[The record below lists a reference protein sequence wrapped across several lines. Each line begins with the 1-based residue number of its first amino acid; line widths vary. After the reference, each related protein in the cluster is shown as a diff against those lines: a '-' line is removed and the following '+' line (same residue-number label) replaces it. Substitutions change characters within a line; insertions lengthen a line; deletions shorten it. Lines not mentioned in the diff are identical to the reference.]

1 VNNPLDYQ
9 TYIWGNEPLMTKAFT
24 ALLKVGFGLSL
35 LILDF
40 PHPSRCEHDDW
51 LTALRALENAVQ
63 ITKQKAALVAS
74 MPENLPEVYVE
85 RLGFQGIAALSG
97 FEEAMT
103 AAEIAADIGGYW
115 QQTSAA
121 PLLAVSASKRPT
133 EVLDEAS
140 AKAWLAEDEV
150 PIPRGQLISSLEDAL
165 AAAKQLSYPVVLKAL
180 GIAHKTE
187 QGAVRL
193 NLKNTDELTEAYQ
206 QLESM
211 GTGLY
216 LEHMVQGAV
225 AELLVGFHRDERF
238 GLVMTLGLGGIWVEL
253 FRDSQTLLL
262 PSTAADVRQ
271 ALLHLKGAALLKGYR
286 GKQSAD
292 LAAAVNAIMRI
303 QTFVIS
309 RANSIHELDI
319 NPLIVCA
326 SGQGAYA
333 ADALISRYIG
343 EESAHG

>member
-1 VNNPLDYQ
+1 
-9 TYIWGNEPLMTKAFT
+9 
-24 ALLKVGFGLSL
+24 
-35 LILDF
+35 
-40 PHPSRCEHDDW
+40 
-51 LTALRALENAVQ
+51 
-63 ITKQKAALVAS
+63 

-121 PLLAVSASKRPT
+121 PLLAVAASKRST

-140 AKAWLAEDEV
+140 AKVWLAEDEV
-150 PIPRGQLISSLEDAL
+150 PTPHGKVISSLEEAI
-165 AAAKQLSYPVVLKAL
+165 AAAEQLSYPVVLKAL

-187 QGAVRL
+187 HGAVRL